1 MDRKN
6 FIYSCAAACIT
17 GTTVLSV
24 MMEGCAGS
32 RHVTGNLEDN
42 YLVVPVENF
51 LINMKSAVSYRQH
64 IIVSHSKLQYP
75 IIVHR
80 ISESSYSA
88 FLMKCTHQG
97 NELSA
102 FGDKLVCQAHGSE
115 FDKNG
120 KATSGPASE
129 PLRMFEVVLESTVI
143 KISLKKI

>member
-1 MDRKN
+1 MHRKK

-17 GTTVLSV
+17 GAGILSILV
-24 MMEGCAGS
+24 EGCAGS
-32 RHVTGNLEDN
+32 RHITGILESD
-42 YLVVPVENF
+42 YLSVPVESFTIIKKNTTGY
-51 LINMKSAVSYRQH
+51 KSH
-64 IIVSHSKLQYP
+64 IIVSNEKLQYP

-80 ISESSYSA
+80 INENSYAA

-120 KATSGPASE
+120 KATSGPATES
-129 PLRMFEVVLESTVI
+129 LRHFNVIIENNKI